1 MMREHRYSD
10 WTMYGR
16 VLREA
21 RPFWGHIGGIFLLNL
36 LSAPLALLA
45 PLPLKIVVDS
55 VISNGPLPGA
65 LARLTPESIRSSAA
79 WLLLFAM
86 ALLIAVALLSQMQA
100 LSKTMLKTYTAERL
114 TLHFR
119 SLLFRHAQRLSLT
132 YHDRRG
138 TADAIYRI
146 QSDAASVQTVAVE
159 GVIPFITS
167 AVMFISMVVVI
178 AWIEPTLALI
188 AVVVAPILAL
198 LTWGY
203 RRRLRVRHREVK
215 ALESGALAVVQEV
228 LTALRVVKAFG
239 QEEREGLRFTSRASE
254 GMRARLRVALV
265 DGSFWVAI
273 SLVTALGTGTVL
285 YFGVRSVVS
294 GAITLG
300 SLLVVM
306 GYLGQMYAPLYTM
319 SRQVA
324 SLQSSLA
331 SAERVFTLLD
341 EGRDV
346 PERPNARPLARAAGA
361 VEFREVS
368 FAYEESR
375 PVLQGVS
382 FSVAPGARVGIAGRT
397 GAGKTTLVNL
407 LTRFYDPTSGSILLD
422 GADLR
427 DYRLPDLR
435 DQFAIVLQEPV
446 LFSTT
451 IGENIAY
458 GRPSASHEE
467 IVAAARAAGIHD
479 FIADLPEKYD
489 TPVGERGM
497 TLSGGERQRISLARA
512 FLKDAPILILD
523 EPTSSVDTRTEALII
538 DAMERLMS
546 GRTTFMIAHRLTTL
560 ESCTLRLNVDSGMV
574 AAVPAANQ
582 GKLAASRAAA

>member
-10 WTMYGR
+10 WAIYRR

-21 RPFWGHIGGIFLLNL
+21 RPFWGHVGGILLLSL
-36 LSAPLALLA
+36 LSAPLALLV

-55 VISNGPLPGA
+55 VIANGPLPGA
-65 LARLTPESIRSSAA
+65 LARLAPELIQSSTA
-79 WLLLFAM
+79 WLLMFAV
-86 ALLIAVALLSQMQA
+86 ALLVAVALLSQLQA
-100 LSKTMLKTYTAERL
+100 LSKTMLKAYTAERL

-167 AVMFISMVVVI
+167 TVMFLSMVVVI

-188 AVVVAPILAL
+188 AIVVAPILAL
-198 LTWGY
+198 LTWRY
-203 RRRLRVRHREVK
+203 RRRLRVRHREAK
-215 ALESGALAVVQEV
+215 ALESRALAVVQEV
-228 LTALRVVKAFG
+228 LTSLRVVKAFG
-239 QEEREGLRFTSRASE
+239 QEEREGLRFTNRASE
-254 GMRARLRVALV
+254 GMRARLRVAIV

-273 SLVTALGTGTVL
+273 SLVTALGTGAVL
-285 YFGVRSVVS
+285 YFGVRSVLS

-306 GYLGQMYAPLYTM
+306 GYLTQLYAPLYTM

-341 EGRDV
+341 EGRNV
-346 PERPNARPLARAAGA
+346 PELPNARPLARADGA

-382 FSVAPGARVGIAGRT
+382 FKVTPGARVGITGRT

-407 LTRFYDPTSGSILLD
+407 LTRFYDPSSGSILLD

-427 DYRLPDLR
+427 EYRLSDLR

-458 GRPSASHEE
+458 GRPNASHEK
-467 IVAAARAAGIHD
+467 IVAAARAAGSTTSLRA
-479 FIADLPEKYD
+479 FPK
-489 TPVGERGM
+489 GM
-497 TLSGGERQRISLARA
+497 TRRSAKGA
-512 FLKDAPILILD
+512 
-523 EPTSSVDTRTEALII
+523 
-538 DAMERLMS
+538 
-546 GRTTFMIAHRLTTL
+546 
-560 ESCTLRLNVDSGMV
+560 
-574 AAVPAANQ
+574 
-582 GKLAASRAAA
+582 